1 LASFVLIFTFL
12 IDLLLIFTDFYLF
25 LLILL
30 FLVMMDNQQVS
41 FNQQR

>member
-12 IDLLLIFTDFYLF
+12 IDLLLIFTDFYLV